1 MSALKRSS
9 SRTRSISPASSRI
22 MMAPTASIK
31 AEMTWPILE
40 LIAFLFVIALV
51 AITPGTITPILW
63 SAFALLLGFFVAV
76 IIMSGVGMGR
86 RPRNPSAYAIS
97 YMVLWLLPL
106 ASLLLMSIY
115 STTVAGNPVLLGL
128 SVTAAVLLGLPI
140 LLFVWRNIMRS

>member
-1 MSALKRSS
+1 MSAQKRSA
-9 SRTRSISPASSRI
+9 SRAALGRVIQSPMASV
-22 MMAPTASIK
+22 K

-51 AITPGTITPILW
+51 AIVPGTISPILW
-63 SAFALLLGFFVAV
+63 SAFALLLAFFIAV

-86 RPRNPSAYAIS
+86 RARNQSAYAIA

-106 ASLLLMSIY
+106 ASLILMSIY
-115 STTVAGNPVLLGL
+115 STTVAANPVLLGL

-140 LLFVWRNIMRS
+140 LLFVWRNVMRS